1 MGLWRWTEANG
12 SQRYLGDKNQQK
24 QDCFGVGEVRK
35 EASEMSPDSIF
46 FFFSD
51 SILRNR
57 MALPLHMESPLLEHP
72 PPL

>member
-35 EASEMSPDSIF
+35 EASEMSPDSI
-46 FFFSD
+46 
-51 SILRNR
+51 LRNR